1 METKYSY
8 LVRLT
13 PLAPYFFGG
22 ENTFDE
28 GAKANYLARS
38 NQMPSQATLLG
49 VMRYVVL
56 RQRGLLGLKNQAA
69 CEKVIGPSSFS
80 FDQSAEPEGREADY
94 GIIAR
99 LSPLFLRDNKEG
111 DYFTA
116 MPLDDSMDFGMEAG
130 RSYLSGKVLDA
141 IPCAKDLNVK
151 TYDHYLHFVNPD
163 RERLADRLKE
173 RHPDEP
179 VLQMVFH
186 EEEQIGITK
195 NKKERHGTD
204 EDAFFKQILV
214 TLHTDLSFAFVVE
227 TYEPIQTETDMVF
240 MGANRSMFKMEI
252 SQPDSLPD
260 FFAADERNYFAR
272 LARPDRYLLLSDAYL
287 QPELWQKARFV
298 WGQAVAYRAIKS
310 QVRNGLSWKKPKKSA
325 LYRLQARGSVL
336 RGAHLDEL
344 LTMPAFQQVGWN
356 IYVAPSKNIE

>member
-49 VMRYVVL
+49 MMRYVVL
-56 RQRGLLGLKNQAA
+56 RQRKLLGLKDQEA
-69 CEKVIGPSSFS
+69 CKKAIGPASFS
-80 FDQSAEPEGREADY
+80 FDHSVDPQGRETDY
-94 GIIAR
+94 GLIAR
-99 LSPLFLRDNKEG
+99 LSPLFLRDDQVG

-116 MPLDDSMDFGMEAG
+116 MPLDDFMEFGMEKG
-130 RSYLSGKVLDA
+130 RSYLSGKVLAA

-151 TYDHYLHFVNPD
+151 TYDHYLHFLNPD
-163 RERLADRLKE
+163 CERLADRLRE
-173 RHPDEP
+173 RYQNEP
-179 VLQMVFH
+179 ALQVVFH

-204 EDAFFKQILV
+204 EDAFFKQTLV
-214 TLHTDLSFAFVVE
+214 TLHPDLSFAFVV
-227 TYEPIQTETDMVF
+227 TTHKPLQTETDMVF

-252 SQPDSLPD
+252 SQPDPLPD
-260 FFAADERNYFAR
+260 FFSSGEKNYFAR
-272 LARPDRYLLLSDAYL
+272 LARPGRYLLLSDAYL
-287 QPELWQKARFV
+287 QPALWQAADFV
-298 WGQAVAYRAIKS
+298 WGQAVANRAIES
-310 QVRNGLSWKKPKKSA
+310 QVSQGLSWKKPKKSA

-336 RGAHLDEL
+336 WGAHLDEL

-356 IYVAPSKNIE
+356 IYVAPSKI